1 MSTKPNQ
8 IEHYFDLADVFMV
21 AISGD
26 ELVVDVNKL
35 GCVILGFAKEEIVG
49 KNWFDSFLTQATRE
63 NSRIVFHEVLKGSLS
78 HLHYEHSI
86 VTKEGEHRVIN
97 WHNVLV
103 KDEMGRTIGILSSGA
118 DVTASRRAQAS
129 IMKKENWLQRTLDS
143 MLEGCQIIDFDFRY
157 IYLNDTAAKQARR
170 KKEELLGRSMVEM
183 FPGIDRTKMFSHL
196 AFCMTSRVP
205 HEMENEFTYPD
216 GSNGWFELRIEPVPE
231 GVLVFSIDITKRK
244 EYEKELSRYQQ
255 RLEEVVAARTSEFAK
270 MNQNL
275 TQEIDERRKTEEGLL
290 LRAMILDHAREAIFL
305 VNKNGD
311 FVYANEAASRTYG
324 YRGDEFLNMNLRQLL
339 QPPEASLVESRFR
352 EVTEKGQLDLETIH
366 VRKDKST
373 TLVQVRHSLVKT
385 LHGEFIVSVVHDVAK
400 NSAVGLKEE

>member
-1 MSTKPNQ
+1 MLTKLNQ
-8 IEHYFDLADVFMV
+8 VQLYFDLADVFMV
-21 AISGD
+21 VISGD
-26 ELVVDVNKL
+26 ELVIDVNKL
-35 GCVILGFAKEEIVG
+35 GCEILGFAKEEIVG
-49 KNWFDSFLTQATRE
+49 KNWFDSFLTEATRE
-63 NSRIVFHEVLKGSLS
+63 NSRIVFHEALKGSLS
-78 HLHYEHSI
+78 HLHYEHTI

-103 KDEMGRTIGILSSGA
+103 KDEMGSTIGILSSGG
-118 DVTASRRAQAS
+118 DVTDIKRAEET
-129 IMKKENWLQRTLDS
+129 IMKTENRLQRTLDN

-170 KKEELLGRSMVEM
+170 KKEELWGRSMVEM

-196 AFCMTSRVP
+196 AYCMTSRVP

-244 EYEKELSRYQQ
+244 EYEKELNRYQQ
-255 RLEEVVAARTSEFAK
+255 RLEEVVAERTSEFAK

-275 TQEIDERRKTEEGLL
+275 TQEIDERRKTEEGLT
-290 LRAMILDHAREAIFL
+290 LRAMILDNARDAIFL

-324 YRGDEFLNMNLRQLL
+324 YRHDEFLNMNLRQLL
-339 QPPEASLVESRFR
+339 QPQEAPLVESRFR
-352 EVTEKGQLDLETIH
+352 EVIEKGQLDLETVH

-385 LHGEFIVSVVHDVAK
+385 LHGEFIVSVIHDVAK
-400 NSAVGLKEE
+400 SPVAY